1 MQTEITIDIQKI
13 NRKSIIVPE
22 TITLSLESSKVSA
35 KQLISAIVTHYV
47 HQYNDKHDSPVIQLL
62 TPQIIESSAEKGKV
76 QNEAKK
82 HVVLDVNTVVN
93 DTLQGFSDQLFLM
106 FINDAAIASPDQ
118 EIELT
123 KTVKI
128 TFIKLIMLSGT
139 WW

>member
-13 NRKSIIVPE
+13 NRKSIITPE

-35 KQLISAIVTHYV
+35 TQLITAIVTHYV
-47 HQYNDKHDSPVIQLL
+47 HEYNNKYESPVIQLL
-62 TPQIIESSAEKGKV
+62 TTQIIESSAEKGKI
-76 QNEAKK
+76 QNEVKK
-82 HVVLDVNTVVN
+82 HVILDVDKVVA

-118 EIELT
+118 EIEIT
-123 KTVKI
+123 DTIKI